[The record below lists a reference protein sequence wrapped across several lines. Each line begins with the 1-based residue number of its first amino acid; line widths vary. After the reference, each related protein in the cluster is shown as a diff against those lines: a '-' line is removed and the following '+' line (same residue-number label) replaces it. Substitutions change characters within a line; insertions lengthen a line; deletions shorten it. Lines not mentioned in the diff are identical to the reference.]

1 MTGSNKFTVAI
12 ILGASLII
20 SALVFGLFFYNSRT
34 VDNTIRVVGTATD
47 RFESDIVK
55 WRLSISRDTGMT
67 GMKAG
72 YDLINQDM
80 EAFRAALTERG
91 FKPEDITVQPVNTM
105 PYYSD
110 GKQVGYTMMQ
120 SVFIISKDIDAIE
133 ELALN
138 PGKITDRDIVFQY
151 SNLEYYYS
159 ELSEMKLS
167 LLSAATK
174 DARRR
179 ADEIA
184 SGTGDEIGAIQSA
197 RTGVFQITEPYSTE
211 VSDYGI
217 YNVGSRTKD
226 ITVTVTVVYT
236 IK

>member
-1 MTGSNKFTVAI
+1 
-12 ILGASLII
+12 
-20 SALVFGLFFYNSRT
+20 
-34 VDNTIRVVGTATD
+34 
-47 RFESDIVK
+47 
-55 WRLSISRDTGMT
+55 
-67 GMKAG
+67 
-72 YDLINQDM
+72 M

-91 FKPEDITVQPVNTM
+91 FKPEDITVQPVNSM
-105 PYYSD
+105 PKYSN
-110 GKQVGYTMMQ
+110 GMQVGYTLVQ
-120 SVFIISKDIDAIE
+120 SIFLISKDIDAIE

-138 PGKITDRDIVFQY
+138 PGKITERDIVFQY

>member
-1 MTGSNKFTVAI
+1 MNGSNKTTAVI

-20 SALVFGLFFYNSRT
+20 SALVFGIFFYSSRT
-34 VDNTIRVVGTATD
+34 VDNTIRVVGSASD

-55 WRLSISRDTGMT
+55 WRLSITREVGMS

-72 YDLINQDM
+72 YELINKDV
-80 EAFRAALTERG
+80 EAFRTALTEKG
-91 FKPEDITVQPVNTM
+91 FKPEDITVQPVNSM
-105 PYYSD
+105 PSYSN
-110 GKQVGYTMMQ
+110 GTQVGYTLMQ
-120 SVFIISKDIDAIE
+120 SIYIISKDIDTVE

-138 PGKITDRDIVFQY
+138 PGNITDRDIIFQY

-159 ELSEMKLS
+159 GLSEMKLS

-184 SGTGDEIGAIQSA
+184 SGTGDEIGFIQSA

-217 YNVGSRTKD
+217 YNTSSRIKD